1 MTRTTD
7 FIFSAA
13 AALWAALLWAGK
25 GRPGGLI
32 IMKERGNRDV
42 KKNDIC
48 TVSPQPV
55 HAFYCPTRHLIV

>member
-1 MTRTTD
+1 MTRATD

-32 IMKERGNRDV
+32 ITKERGNRDV
-42 KKNDIC
+42 EKNVI

>member
-1 MTRTTD
+1 MTRATD

-42 KKNDIC
+42 KKCHHGLTTARSCFLLPD
-48 TVSPQPV
+48 
-55 HAFYCPTRHLIV
+55 